1 MTAKPTITDGEI
13 EQEAR
18 EQLAVAPHGN
28 TAPSDCSASDA
39 TECVGCKTPKP
50 AMRLYYVGGPNENEP
65 MCAAC
70 VVDALLALRTKMQND
85 LNEGSNEAEW

>member
-1 MTAKPTITDGEI
+1 MKEYYKATTDED
-13 EQEAR
+13 
-18 EQLAVAPHGN
+18 GN
-28 TAPSDCSASDA
+28 TALSQVPAPCDCSASDA

-70 VVDALLALRTKMQND
+70 VVDALLALRTKMQNGKD
-85 LNEGSNEAEW
+85 ECLP